1 MKKLI
6 FCISMCLCV
15 LLGINTTFAS
25 GSNVELCDSNGQGY
39 GYKISTNI
47 IYDDSY
53 NEKLNAQL
61 GKNMVLVTI
70 IDAYFIIDGQKIY
83 SLDGMVDDNRKL
95 ITVKIPIN
103 GIIKENYLIY
113 TFDGDKFE
121 KVQTQVKNDYICY
134 TTNTLQ
140 KVYVVNNTNYFSP
153 WMIVISCVVII
164 MLLALLVY
172 YFKIRRDMA
181 NEQTIAKNKEIE
193 IEE

>member
-1 MKKLI
+1 
-6 FCISMCLCV
+6 MCLCV